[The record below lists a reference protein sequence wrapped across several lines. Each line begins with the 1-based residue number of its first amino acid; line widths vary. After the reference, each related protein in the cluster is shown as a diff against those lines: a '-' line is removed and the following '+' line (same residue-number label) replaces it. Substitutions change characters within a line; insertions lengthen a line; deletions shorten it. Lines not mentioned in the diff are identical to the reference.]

1 MRKPVFLGL
10 LLALATAGAAHA
22 WNPLPSAPP
31 GIAPVSGL
39 KRPALLRSE
48 IDISR
53 DKMTAAGRFKVSI
66 APRAEP
72 IPINRMHGWVVSV
85 MTPDG
90 APVGDATL
98 EFGGA
103 ALGRQ
108 RLLPTVPRVT
118 RNLGGGKYLVEGV
131 RFNMAGWWTL
141 KLTLESGQNRDHVSF
156 NIEIK

>member
-10 LLALATAGAAHA
+10 LVAAATAGAANA
-22 WNPLPSAPP
+22 WSPLPFAPL
-31 GIAPVSGL
+31 GTAPDSGL

-48 IDISR
+48 IDVSR
-53 DKMTAAGRFKVSI
+53 DKITAAGRFKVSV

-85 MTPDG
+85 TTPGG
-90 APVGDATL
+90 APVGDAKL

-108 RLLPTVPRVT
+108 RLLPTAPRVT
-118 RNLGGGKYLVEGV
+118 QNMGGGKYLVEGV